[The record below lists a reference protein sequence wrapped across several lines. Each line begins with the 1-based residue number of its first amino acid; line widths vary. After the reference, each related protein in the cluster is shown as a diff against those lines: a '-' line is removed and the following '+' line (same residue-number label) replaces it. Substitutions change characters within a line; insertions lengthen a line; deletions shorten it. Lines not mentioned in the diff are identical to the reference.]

1 MQADALRIRHPR
13 AGDEQHHHESRP
25 RLGADLKTQLDF
37 NCDLGEGCGDD
48 AAIIP
53 LLSSANIA
61 CGFHAGDAATMHDT
75 VALCR
80 RHGVAIG
87 AHPSFPDREGFGR
100 REMKVNREE
109 VTALVLYQTGALKAF
124 LDAEQM
130 PLSHIKP
137 HGALFGMAQRDEAI
151 ADGIAEAALHCGVP
165 VIAYSDCAMSEVF
178 TRRGVPFTCEFYAD
192 LDYDDHGRQVITK
205 EHAPV
210 APEAAAAKVL
220 RAVRDGL
227 TRSLGGKDVKVVA
240 ESICVHS
247 DTPGAL
253 EVAKAVHA
261 AIADRL

>member
-1 MQADALRIRHPR
+1 MGKI
-13 AGDEQHHHESRP
+13 
-25 RLGADLKTQLDF
+25 TI
-37 NCDLGEGCGDD
+37 NCDMGEAFGIYHFGDD
-48 AAIIP
+48 EACMP
-53 LLSSANIA
+53 FVTHANIA
-61 CGFHAGDAATMHDT
+61 CGFHASDPVVMWKTVRAAKK
-75 VALCR
+75 
-80 RHGVAIG
+80 HGIKVG
-87 AHPSFPDREGFGR
+87 SHPGLPDREGFGR
-100 REMKVNREE
+100 REMKVNRDE

-124 LDAEQM
+124 LDAEKM
-130 PLSHIKP
+130 ALSHIKP

-151 ADGIAEAALHCGVP
+151 ADGIAEAALLCGVP

-220 RAVRDGL
+220 RAVRDGV